1 MFGAFITTFDS
12 TPFMHQEYIREIICT
27 PVFSNLIYIEKDFV
41 VIKYSYTRS
50 TNELLQHEII
60 NLGSVKMWLSMIL
73 YGTFNSPS
81 F

>member
-1 MFGAFITTFDS
+1 M
-12 TPFMHQEYIREIICT
+12 RVIICT
-27 PVFSNLIYIEKDFV
+27 PVFSNLISIEKDFV
-41 VIKYSYTRS
+41 VIKYSYMVIKYSYTRS

-73 YGTFNSPS
+73 YGTFNSLS